1 MLTTQSQLAE
11 KNKGTVE
18 FLVFDFTRVT
28 SATLQDTDG
37 ALHRFLNLQYS
48 MVTKNMRVFR
58 LYEEKNPNTAMLL
71 ERSERAS
78 PAAKQYLTLNHEP
91 QDRFSKEEL
100 FDTLGLLGIEDSYKI
115 LDDDHNWLTAP
126 KNSIYKA
133 ADYLG

>member
-58 LYEEKNPNTAMLL
+58 LYEEKNPNTCLL
-71 ERSERAS
+71 YTS
-78 PAAKQYLTLNHEP
+78 
-91 QDRFSKEEL
+91 D
-100 FDTLGLLGIEDSYKI
+100 
-115 LDDDHNWLTAP
+115 
-126 KNSIYKA
+126 A
-133 ADYLG
+133 ADE

>member
-1 MLTTQSQLAE
+1 MLTTQSQLPE
-11 KNKGTVE
+11 KDKGTVE

-58 LYEEKNPNTAMLL
+58 LYEEKNPNTAILL

-126 KNSIYKA
+126 KNSIYKT
-133 ADYLG
+133 ADYPG